1 MGEAHDI
8 LTAYRCRQHHEQS
21 YRIGKHDEFM
31 DAVPCGYNK
40 QSPNRMRPGF
50 QRGPLQMM
58 GWLVALVY
66 NAVAELA
73 AGLDGDYEGCHV
85 STLRRKFFNR
95 PGRLYSTPE
104 ALIVYLDPFA
114 EQEALLPEIDRVNA
128 KRHRIPWLDDRLLVI
143 SVAPPDYRGPG
154 P

>member
-1 MGEAHDI
+1 MI
-8 LTAYRCRQHHEQS
+8 
-21 YRIGKHDEFM
+21 
-31 DAVPCGYNK
+31 
-40 QSPNRMRPGF
+40 
-50 QRGPLQMM
+50 

-66 NAVAELA
+66 NAVADLA

-95 PGRLYSTPE
+95 PGRLYLTPE

-114 EQEALLPEIDRVNA
+114 EQDALLPEIDRLNA
-128 KRHRIPWLDDRLLVI
+128 KRRRIPWLDGRLLVI
-143 SVAPPDYRGPG
+143 SVAPDDRGPG